1 MENIVSDNNQ
11 IENIRIKNY
20 INNLSVEKKALLEK
34 NYIIDQ
40 NFKNKFN
47 EERQLYSIDI
57 DKKDTN
63 KFVSHFKK

>member
-34 NYIIDQ
+34 SYIIDQ